1 MKKYLLMMLLLLN
14 AVLSGCGEES
24 PPPGQKQGVNV
35 SPGQTASPKIRQKSG
50 AETLPAL
57 SRSGNQPWPFIKS
70 ESGDR
75 ELAANLTAKNYLLVF
90 DGSGSMNDS
99 ECSAGKTKIEAAKAA
114 VAEWSKTVPEDA
126 NLGVVAFYQSKW
138 ASLPMSSGKRDG
150 FTDFIKSLNAGGTTP
165 LTEAFEKA
173 YKELTRQ
180 GQSQLGYG
188 EYTIVSVTD
197 GYANDADSL
206 SQWVR
211 YILSDSPITIYTIGF
226 CIGKKHSLNQPG
238 YTVYK
243 AADNPDELRRGLK
256 EVLAESETFDES
268 TF

>member
-1 MKKYLLMMLLLLN
+1 MKKYLLMILLLLN
-14 AVLSGCGEES
+14 AALFGCGEES
-24 PPPGQKQGVNV
+24 PPPGQ
-35 SPGQTASPKIRQKSG
+35 TALPQARQNTNAGEPSAQSASQK
-50 AETLPAL
+50 
-57 SRSGNQPWPFIKS
+57 QPWPFIKA
-70 ESGDR
+70 ESGER

-90 DGSGSMNDS
+90 DGSGSMSGS
-99 ECSAGKTKIEAAKAA
+99 ECAAGKTKIEAAKAA
-114 VAEWSKTVPEDA
+114 VAEWSKTLPENA
-126 NLGVVAFYQSKW
+126 NLGLIAFYQSKW
-138 ASLPMSSGKRDG
+138 ASLPLTGGKKDK
-150 FTDFIKSLNAGGTTP
+150 FIRFIEELNAGGTTP

-197 GYANDADSL
+197 GYANDPDSL

-211 YILSDSPITIYTIGF
+211 YILSESPIMIYTIGF
-226 CIGKKHSLNQPG
+226 CIGKDHSLNQPG

-243 AADNPDELRRGLK
+243 AADNPDELRQGLK

-268 TF
+268 NF